1 MGNIIWI
8 ASYPKS
14 GNTWMRSFLCNL
26 LSGGSKAQN
35 INRLGEFCNNESN
48 AMFYRP
54 FFKEPI
60 AEIDAVDIAMIRS
73 DVHRAIAMKKTE
85 TTFLKSHNY
94 MGYYEGYP
102 THNLELTAGWI
113 YIIRNPLDVV
123 ISMAHHYGVSIDE
136 SIDFLN
142 NEESATES
150 DESNVYSLLSSW
162 STHVESW
169 TNENHPL
176 VCYVRYEDLLDKAI
190 KTFRRA
196 ASIVGIND
204 SGLIKQALRKS
215 SFDEMRRQETKSGFV
230 ERIGESSLF
239 FREGRK
245 DQWRQ
250 QLTPEQVERVIDKN
264 RVQMERFK
272 YIPRAYKS

>member
-1 MGNIIWI
+1 
-8 ASYPKS
+8 
-14 GNTWMRSFLCNL
+14 
-26 LSGGSKAQN
+26 
-35 INRLGEFCNNESN
+35 
-48 AMFYRP
+48 
-54 FFKEPI
+54 
-60 AEIDAVDIAMIRS
+60 
-73 DVHRAIAMKKTE
+73 
-85 TTFLKSHNY
+85 
-94 MGYYEGYP
+94 
-102 THNLELTAGWI
+102 
-113 YIIRNPLDVV
+113 
-123 ISMAHHYGVSIDE
+123 
-136 SIDFLN
+136 
-142 NEESATES
+142 
-150 DESNVYSLLSSW
+150 
-162 STHVESW
+162 VESW

-250 QLTPEQVERVIDKN
+250 HLTPEQVERVIDKN